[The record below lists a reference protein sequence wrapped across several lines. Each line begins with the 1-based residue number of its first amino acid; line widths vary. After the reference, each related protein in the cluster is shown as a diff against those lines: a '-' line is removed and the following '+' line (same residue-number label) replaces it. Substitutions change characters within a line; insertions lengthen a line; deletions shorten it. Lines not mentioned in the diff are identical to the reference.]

1 MHSCAELIRQNVEPA
16 ECKGDYIQLEWSGN
30 SCCSFAWQ
38 EIVAAAAAVGGGNT
52 LREKIELHI

>member
-16 ECKGDYIQLEWSGN
+16 EGRGDYIQLEWSGN

-38 EIVAAAAAVGGGNT
+38 EIVAAAVGGGNT